1 METHKRQRQVES
13 WFEASVLVNT
23 IQRFL
28 NSHFSQFVQ
37 ERNSTTAVAL
47 SRHYV
52 SRIARIPPPPPSPP
66 PMLPVS
72 VDEDLLS
79 TLHPSPPPDS
89 ALFDFTGDSNEY
101 DRASLCRTFNV
112 GAEAAARELE
122 ESLLGSRPR
131 TKRKDPPKRHANGAA
146 SDASS
151 DLEMPSAAVRKD
163 KPANKKRR
171 IDYDQSAIADEFERT
186 VNEASMSPTK
196 AMKSKGKGKVSQLR
210 EQSVEST
217 ATSSLTPRSRRK
229 AAARK
234 KYDGLYPDGHGQ
246 SGLGSAA
253 GSVAGDVTPSAS
265 RPASPALTVTST
277 VVYEL
282 DEVVPPL
289 KRAKK
294 VDDSSMAKRLKSLEE
309 AQRKVWTNIAR
320 RDIAKVYS

>member
-1 METHKRQRQVES
+1 M
-13 WFEASVLVNT
+13 
-23 IQRFL
+23 
-28 NSHFSQFVQ
+28 
-37 ERNSTTAVAL
+37 
-47 SRHYV
+47 
-52 SRIARIPPPPPSPP
+52 SRIARIPLPPPSPP
-66 PMLPVS
+66 PVLPHS

-89 ALFDFTGDSNEY
+89 ALFDYAGDSNEY
-101 DRASLCRTFNV
+101 DRASLCRTYNV

-131 TKRKDPPKRHANGAA
+131 AKRKDTSKRPANGAV

-151 DLEMPSAAVRKD
+151 DLDIPTAAIRKD
-163 KPANKKRR
+163 KPANKKRKV
-171 IDYDQSAIADEFERT
+171 DHDASAIADEFERT
-186 VNEASMSPTK
+186 VNELSMSPAK
-196 AMKSKGKGKVSQLR
+196 AIKSKGKGKVSQLR

-217 ATSSLTPRSRRK
+217 ATSSLTPRGRK
-229 AAARK
+229 KTAARK
-234 KYDGLYPDGHGQ
+234 KHDGLYPDGIGQ

-253 GSVAGDVTPSAS
+253 GSVAGDATPSAS

-289 KRAKK
+289 RRAKK
-294 VDDSSMAKRLKSLEE
+294 VDDSAMAKRLKSLEE

-320 RDIAKVYS
+320 RDITKVCS

>member
-1 METHKRQRQVES
+1 
-13 WFEASVLVNT
+13 
-23 IQRFL
+23 
-28 NSHFSQFVQ
+28 
-37 ERNSTTAVAL
+37 
-47 SRHYV
+47 
-52 SRIARIPPPPPSPP
+52 
-66 PMLPVS
+66 MLPVS
-72 VDEDLLS
+72 VDDDLLS

-89 ALFDFTGDSNEY
+89 ALFDYAGDSNEY
-101 DRASLCRTFNV
+101 DRASLCRTYSV
-112 GAEAAARELE
+112 GAVAAARELE

-131 TKRKDPPKRHANGAA
+131 TKRKDPSKRPANGAV

-151 DLEMPSAAVRKD
+151 DLDMSTATGRKD

-171 IDYDQSAIADEFERT
+171 VDHDASAIADEFERA
-186 VNEASMSPTK
+186 VNELSPAK

-217 ATSSLTPRSRRK
+217 ATSSLTPRGRK
-229 AAARK
+229 KPAARK
-234 KYDGLYPDGHGQ
+234 KHDGLYPDGIGQ
-246 SGLGSAA
+246 SGLGSATC
-253 GSVAGDVTPSAS
+253 SVAGDVTPSAS

-294 VDDSSMAKRLKSLEE
+294 VDDNAMAKRLKSLEE

-320 RDIAKVYS
+320 REITKVYGRCLV

>member
-1 METHKRQRQVES
+1 M
-13 WFEASVLVNT
+13 
-23 IQRFL
+23 
-28 NSHFSQFVQ
+28 
-37 ERNSTTAVAL
+37 
-47 SRHYV
+47 
-52 SRIARIPPPPPSPP
+52 SRIARIPPPPPSP
-66 PMLPVS
+66 LPILPIS

-89 ALFDFTGDSNEY
+89 ALFDYAGDSNEY
-101 DRASLCRTFNV
+101 DRASLCRTFNH

-131 TKRKDPPKRHANGAA
+131 TKRKDPPKRPANGAV

-151 DLEMPSAAVRKD
+151 DLDVPAAAFRKD
-163 KPANKKRR
+163 RPANKKRR
-171 IDYDQSAIADEFERT
+171 VDHDPSAIADEFERT
-186 VNEASMSPTK
+186 LNEGSMSPAK
-196 AMKSKGKGKVSQLR
+196 AKSKGKGKVSQLR

-217 ATSSLTPRSRRK
+217 ATSSLTPRGRKK

-234 KYDGLYPDGHGQ
+234 KQDGLYPDGVGR

-253 GSVAGDVTPSAS
+253 GSVAGDATPSAS
-265 RPASPALTVTST
+265 RPASPALTVTSA

-294 VDDSSMAKRLKSLEE
+294 IDDSAMAKRLKSLEE

-320 RDIAKVYS
+320 RDVAKVYS

>member
-1 METHKRQRQVES
+1 
-13 WFEASVLVNT
+13 
-23 IQRFL
+23 
-28 NSHFSQFVQ
+28 
-37 ERNSTTAVAL
+37 
-47 SRHYV
+47 V

-66 PMLPVS
+66 PILPVS

-89 ALFDFTGDSNEY
+89 ALFDYAGDSNEY
-101 DRASLCRTFNV
+101 DRASLCRTFSV

-131 TKRKDPPKRHANGAA
+131 IKRKDPPKRSANGAV

-151 DLEMPSAAVRKD
+151 DLDVPTAVLRKD
-163 KPANKKRR
+163 RPANKKRR
-171 IDYDQSAIADEFERT
+171 VDHDPSAIADEFERT
-186 VNEASMSPTK
+186 LNEGSISPAK

-217 ATSSLTPRSRRK
+217 ATSSLTSRGRKK

-234 KYDGLYPDGHGQ
+234 KQDGLYPDA
-246 SGLGSAA
+246 GLCSAA
-253 GSVAGDVTPSAS
+253 GSVAGDATPSAS
-265 RPASPALTVTST
+265 RPASPALTATST

-294 VDDSSMAKRLKSLEE
+294 VDDSAMAKRLKSLEE

-320 RDIAKVYS
+320 RDVAKVYS

>member
-1 METHKRQRQVES
+1 
-13 WFEASVLVNT
+13 
-23 IQRFL
+23 
-28 NSHFSQFVQ
+28 
-37 ERNSTTAVAL
+37 
-47 SRHYV
+47 
-52 SRIARIPPPPPSPP
+52 
-66 PMLPVS
+66 MLPVS

-89 ALFDFTGDSNEY
+89 TLFDYAGDSNDY

-131 TKRKDPPKRHANGAA
+131 AKRKNQSKRPANGAV

-151 DLEMPSAAVRKD
+151 DLDMPTAAVRKD

-171 IDYDQSAIADEFERT
+171 IDHDASAIADEFERT
-186 VNEASMSPTK
+186 VNEASMSSSR
-196 AMKSKGKGKVSQLR
+196 AIKSKGKGKVSQLR

-217 ATSSLTPRSRRK
+217 ATSSLTPRGRK
-229 AAARK
+229 KFAARK
-234 KYDGLYPDGHGQ
+234 KYDGLHPDGGGQ

-294 VDDSSMAKRLKSLEE
+294 VDDSAMAKRLRSLEE

-320 RDIAKVYS
+320 RDIAKVYSQCPT

>member
-1 METHKRQRQVES
+1 M
-13 WFEASVLVNT
+13 
-23 IQRFL
+23 
-28 NSHFSQFVQ
+28 
-37 ERNSTTAVAL
+37 
-47 SRHYV
+47 

-66 PMLPVS
+66 PILPVS

-89 ALFDFTGDSNEY
+89 ALFDYAGDSNEY
-101 DRASLCRTFNV
+101 DRAPLCRTFNV

-131 TKRKDPPKRHANGAA
+131 IKRKDPPKRSANGAV

-151 DLEMPSAAVRKD
+151 DLDIPSAALRKD
-163 KPANKKRR
+163 RPTNKRRR
-171 IDYDQSAIADEFERT
+171 IDHDPSAIADEFERT
-186 VNEASMSPTK
+186 LNEGSMSPAK

-210 EQSVEST
+210 EQSVESI
-217 ATSSLTPRSRRK
+217 ATSSLTPRGRKK
-229 AAARK
+229 AATRK
-234 KYDGLYPDGHGQ
+234 KQDGLYPDGVGR

-253 GSVAGDVTPSAS
+253 GSVAGDATPSAS

-294 VDDSSMAKRLKSLEE
+294 VDDSAMAKRLKSLEE

>member
-1 METHKRQRQVES
+1 M
-13 WFEASVLVNT
+13 
-23 IQRFL
+23 
-28 NSHFSQFVQ
+28 
-37 ERNSTTAVAL
+37 
-47 SRHYV
+47 
-52 SRIARIPPPPPSPP
+52 SRIARIPPPPSPP
-66 PMLPVS
+66 PILPVS
-72 VDEDLLS
+72 VDDDLLS

-89 ALFDFTGDSNEY
+89 ALFDYAGDSNDY

-131 TKRKDPPKRHANGAA
+131 RKNAPKRSANGAV
-146 SDASS
+146 SDVSS
-151 DLEMPSAAVRKD
+151 DLDVPTAAVGKD

-171 IDYDQSAIADEFERT
+171 IDHDPSSIADEFERT
-186 VNEASMSPTK
+186 VNEASVSPSK
-196 AMKSKGKGKVSQLR
+196 ATKSKGKGKVSQLR

-217 ATSSLTPRSRRK
+217 ATSSLTPRG
-229 AAARK
+229 RK
-234 KYDGLYPDGHGQ
+234 KPATRKRQDGLYPDGVRQ
-246 SGLGSAA
+246 SGLGSTA
-253 GSVAGDVTPSAS
+253 GSVAGDATPSAS

-294 VDDSSMAKRLKSLEE
+294 VDDSAMAKRLKSLEE

-320 RDIAKVYS
+320 RDIAKVKIRILQE